1 MLKILSGREKI
12 IFFAALFTVIAGFIF
27 NFFVL
32 PVVKKNGLLD
42 RQIFLAQEKLYK
54 YSLLLK
60 QKVYIQDKYQKLSL
74 GRIVAQNNKDPLV
87 SALSEIEAIAKQ
99 ANIRIID
106 IRPSEAKK
114 QRVASIDF
122 RAEATLEAY
131 IEFMYNIE
139 SSLSL
144 LRIEKFQL
152 NAKPNTEA
160 LEGTFSISKLQVK
173 D

>member
-12 IFFAALFTVIAGFIF
+12 IFFAALFTVITGLIF
-27 NFFVL
+27 NFLAL
-32 PVVKKNGLLD
+32 PIIKKSGLLD
-42 RQIFLAQEKLYK
+42 RQILLAQEKLSK

-60 QKVYIQDKYQKLSL
+60 EKDYIQDKYQKLSS
-74 GRIVAQNNKDPLV
+74 GRIVAQDAQDPLV
-87 SALSEIEAIAKQ
+87 SALSEIEGIAKQ

-106 IRPSEAKK
+106 IRPSEARK
-114 QRVASIDF
+114 QRLASIDF

-131 IEFMYNIE
+131 IEFIYNIE

-152 NAKPNTEA
+152 NAKPNTPA
-160 LEGTFSISKLQVK
+160 LEGSFSISKLQVK